1 MARKYDLIVFDWDG
15 TLIDSAAK
23 IVRCFR
29 AAIEETGLSDPGEAA
44 IRHIIGLGL
53 REALA
58 ILLPDADAPTRDR
71 VGDRYREHFVSL
83 DQTETHLFPGVLAG
97 LQQLS
102 ALGYRLSIATGKA
115 RRGLDRAL
123 KDTQTAHLF
132 EVTRCADEAHSKPHP
147 RMLEDILERTGAAP
161 GQALMVGDT
170 IYDLLMAQNAKV
182 DGLGVTYGVHPRAS
196 LLQHAPVA
204 CLDSF
209 GEVCAW
215 LA

>member
-1 MARKYDLIVFDWDG
+1 MPHKYALIAFDWDG

-29 AAIEETGLSDPGEAA
+29 VAIEEVGLPDPGAAA

-53 REALA
+53 HEALA
-58 ILLPDADAPTRDR
+58 SLLPDTDATTRNW
-71 VGDRYREHFVSL
+71 VGARYREHFVDL
-83 DQTETHLFPGVLAG
+83 DQTETRLFSGVPEG

-102 ALGYRLSIATGKA
+102 ARGYRLGIATGKA

-123 KDTQTAHLF
+123 EDTQTAHLF
-132 EVTRCADEAHSKPHP
+132 EATRCADEARSKPHP
-147 RMLEDILERTGAAP
+147 RMLEDILQQTGAAP
-161 GQALMVGDT
+161 AQALMVGDT

-182 DGLGVTYGVHPRAS
+182 DGLGVTYGVHPRTN
-196 LLQHAPVA
+196 LMQYTPVA

-209 GEVCAW
+209 AEVCEW